1 MRFTSQ
7 IDTYVL
13 RFSGRSYSDTDSI
26 AMLVLYD
33 QNKKHIGIVRFYKDG
48 QTIPNNSLD
57 HVSEP
62 KRAFLA
68 MHERQ
73 LDGVVDMLRNEKPC
87 FLYYLNA
94 VNASLHTGTD
104 LVGEEENNR
113 SLSYPF

>member
-1 MRFTSQ
+1 MHFTSQ

-13 RFSGRSYSDTDSI
+13 RYSGRSYSDTDSI
-26 AMLVLYD
+26 AMIVLYD
-33 QNKKHIGIVRFYKDG
+33 KNKEHIGVIRFYKDG
-48 QTIPNNSLD
+48 QEIPNNSLD

-94 VNASLHTGTD
+94 VNASVHTGVEQVD
-104 LVGEEENNR
+104 EEKNNR
-113 SLSYPF
+113 SLSFPF

>member
-13 RFSGRSYSDTDSI
+13 RYSGKSYSDTDSI
-26 AMLVLYD
+26 AMIVLYD
-33 QNKKHIGIVRFYKDG
+33 ENKKHIGIIRFYKDG

-73 LDGVVDMLRNEKPC
+73 LNSVVDMLRNEKPC
-87 FLYYLNA
+87 YLYYLNS
-94 VNASLHTGTD
+94 VNAFLYTGAE
-104 LVGEEENNR
+104 LVVEEEINR